1 MIIKVVRYILI
12 ILIILLFSYSIFN
25 LYKSYKLQYESFD
38 TIDKIIKREDFDC
51 YIINLK
57 KNTERLG
64 VINELYNKSDLSSIP
79 YIRVEAINGK
89 EIDVTDKNNWCLK
102 NNVLFL
108 KLGILSGYRE
118 IYFMIANSSNMI
130 NKEEEIYEIIK
141 DTLLYFDYNI
151 DW

>member
-1 MIIKVVRYILI
+1 MAKIVLGKWLGYKYVYVDKCPITELQDYIVLKLI
-12 ILIILLFSYSIFN
+12 QDLKCRLNSPKKPS
-25 LYKSYKLQYESFD
+25 
-38 TIDKIIKREDFDC
+38 
-51 YIINLK
+51 INLASGH
-57 KNTERLG
+57 ESALQR
-64 VINELYNKSDLSSIP
+64 EALYN
-79 YIRVEAINGK
+79 EINGK

-130 NKEEEIYEIIK
+130 NKKEEIYEIIK